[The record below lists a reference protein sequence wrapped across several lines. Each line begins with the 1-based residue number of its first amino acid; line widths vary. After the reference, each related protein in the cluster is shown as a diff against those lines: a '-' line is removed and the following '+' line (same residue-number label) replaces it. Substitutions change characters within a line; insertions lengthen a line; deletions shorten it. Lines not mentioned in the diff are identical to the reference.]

1 MKLFKKL
8 SIFLAVALVICLTL
22 SINTFA
28 TEVDSTAEAVTEA
41 VSEQASESSKLD
53 MNLSG
58 ADMSLNER
66 LGYALQGTVTG
77 MLMIFAVLGLLAIIV
92 SLSKVVFFDIPN
104 KKREAEKAS
113 KMVSAPVEAPKPQV
127 AEEPAQD
134 EEFASAEDDTQLAAV
149 ITAAIAAMLDS
160 EQYSNEFQS
169 GFRVVSFKRVNTN
182 GAWNKK

>member
-1 MKLFKKL
+1 MKLVKKL
-8 SIFLAVALVICLTL
+8 SIFLAVALVMCLAL
-22 SINTFA
+22 SITVFA
-28 TEVDSTAEAVTEA
+28 TAAEATTEA
-41 VSEQASESSKLD
+41 VSEQVSESSKLD

-58 ADMSLNER
+58 ADMTMEER
-66 LGYALQGTVTG
+66 LGYAVQGTVTG

-92 SLSKVVFFDIPN
+92 SLSKVIFFDIPN

-113 KMVSAPVEAPKPQV
+113 KMASAPVSAHKPELAVEAAAAQ
-127 AEEPAQD
+127 EEV
-134 EEFASAEDDTQLAAV
+134 SAEDDTQLAAV
-149 ITAAIAAMLDS
+149 ITAAIVAMLDS

>member
-1 MKLFKKL
+1 MKLVKKL
-8 SIFLAVALVICLTL
+8 SIFLAVALVMCLAL
-22 SINTFA
+22 SITVFA
-28 TEVDSTAEAVTEA
+28 TAAEATTEA
-41 VSEQASESSKLD
+41 VSEQVSESSKLD

-58 ADMSLNER
+58 ADMTMEER
-66 LGYALQGTVTG
+66 LGYAVQGTVTG

-92 SLSKVVFFDIPN
+92 SLSKVIFFDIPN

-113 KMVSAPVEAPKPQV
+113 KMASAPTETTKPQV
-127 AEEPAQD
+127 VEESAQD
-134 EEFASAEDDTQLAAV
+134 EYVSAEDDTQLAAV